1 MREEI
6 PGLEIVRLTGTAAAT
21 STVRRGA
28 PATAWSQ
35 VQMNEILY
43 CYNVKLYIIH
53 TLLGQLFLPWMFKNI
68 ANMTFLGGGI
78 RAGPPPLSPMGPT
91 IYRVHCCI
99 GLKRRCLIAFLP
111 LTCHVDNKPGYGR
124 CSLAIHD
131 GSNSFL

>member
-53 TLLGQLFLPWMFKNI
+53 NIEIVHVIVLVHRIYFRAKNAAKLALPSI
-68 ANMTFLGGGI
+68 VE
-78 RAGPPPLSPMGPT
+78 S
-91 IYRVHCCI
+91 
-99 GLKRRCLIAFLP
+99 
-111 LTCHVDNKPGYGR
+111 
-124 CSLAIHD
+124 
-131 GSNSFL
+131 